1 MKKDLGTQPG
11 DPPDLGD
18 KLDSVSRM
26 IARLVCESLKTKDAY
41 NPDAERR
48 RGDAFDISLLFY
60 TSLPSV
66 VCTTDQ
72 KLVNRLRG
80 TGSLHSCQVVS
91 VDECNQLV
99 RDGSLGTLVRAFR
112 TPDEQHS
119 RWQEAAYYNWI
130 ARGRPIGDDLR
141 DWFDAEPLA

>member
-1 MKKDLGTQPG
+1 MRCPHQ
-11 DPPDLGD
+11 
-18 KLDSVSRM
+18 M
-26 IARLVCESLKTKDAY
+26 Q
-41 NPDAERR
+41 
-48 RGDAFDISLLFY
+48 
-60 TSLPSV
+60 SLPRNQPV
-66 VCTTDQ
+66 LPEKTVT
-72 KLVNRLRG
+72 VE
-80 TGSLHSCQVVS
+80 

-141 DWFDAEPLA
+141 DWLDAEPLA